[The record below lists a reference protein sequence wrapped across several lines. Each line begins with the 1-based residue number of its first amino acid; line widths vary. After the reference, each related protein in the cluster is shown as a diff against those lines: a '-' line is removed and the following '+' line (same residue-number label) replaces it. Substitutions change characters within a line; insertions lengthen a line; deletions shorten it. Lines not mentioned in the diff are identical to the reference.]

1 MDFQMKKFI
10 FIITALL
17 FFISC
22 NRSRD
27 VVILEKVYTPPR
39 VQVVDEE
46 YDAGYEDSIS
56 LPIYEVGFDVK
67 IESRYGSRID
77 RIKIPVTESQFK
89 SIKVGDT
96 IKYFD
101 KW

>member
-1 MDFQMKKFI
+1 MKKFI

-39 VQVVDEE
+39 VQVVGED
-46 YDAGYEDSIS
+46 YEGDNPGKAS
-56 LPIYEVGFDVK
+56 PAIYEVGFDVK
-67 IESRYGSRID
+67 IEGRDFSRIG